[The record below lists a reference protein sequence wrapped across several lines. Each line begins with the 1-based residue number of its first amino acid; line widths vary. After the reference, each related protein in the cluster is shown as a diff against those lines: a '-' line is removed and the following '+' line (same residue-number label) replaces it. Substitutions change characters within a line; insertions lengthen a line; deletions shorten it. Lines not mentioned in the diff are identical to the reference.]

1 MFCSFKVTDN
11 KETVDYAKVTTELA
25 LMRTI
30 VERLEC
36 SFACQEVKMD
46 NMFHLIQSVSA
57 PVAVQQ
63 QTHQQQQTHYLPQF
77 STPGPCLN
85 QSLTSL
91 DITAFTPRID
101 SAAVCHTDPLSSLDR
116 VLDDT
121 AGN

>member
-1 MFCSFKVTDN
+1 M
-11 KETVDYAKVTTELA
+11 DYAKVTTELA
-25 LMRTI
+25 LMCTI

-36 SFACQEVKMD
+36 SFARQEAKMY
-46 NMFHLIQSVSA
+46 NMFHLIQSESA
-57 PVAVQQ
+57 PLAVQQ

-77 STPGPCLN
+77 STPSPCLN

-101 SAAVCHTDPLSSLDR
+101 SAAVHHTDPLSTLDR